1 MFKIALVQNI
11 SEMRNYSYADLR
23 KDLLELGFEI
33 QSFTRENI
41 ELLPSVLCDGKADC
55 VLFASNS
62 FNDKKIY
69 EYVTAEPFVELFRE
83 YLNKK
88 GACLVLHQN
97 SLKGVEKPFPFIDD
111 SVDRLESNYA
121 EKHVSFEKAGGSTEA
136 YFMFPNEVVINEVAE
151 ACYSNAA
158 VSGKY
163 WLLMRSAS
171 DKWSPIVLDNF
182 GNSVVSRHNEK
193 KVVFSSIL
201 LDYQKHNL
209 FLQNILVNLLS
220 DNKSLAILQSED
232 NDTLGFSYFLNS
244 LENNKLYYK
253 KYNNDEQGRE
263 KLIVNSKLGIHSTI
277 LVNREVMSSLPP
289 KVIETI
295 DKYGVKLIEI
305 NDQQFDKSDSFTVH
319 SVDKSLALL
328 FAKLELKVQEDLS
341 VGFVSG
347 SFMKTAEVLS
357 KLKEFEAQGMTKGK
371 YDKRSISHVLELISP
386 HINEDGSYDKTFGAT
401 CKVLWLF
408 SAFLGKDDSL
418 TKAARNYIEKSSDVD
433 TVRENL
439 EKYYILSE
447 FSDNPKKY
455 LSENCSHIINDVIAS
470 NFEYITEYDF
480 INVIKVATAIGD
492 EKMLAGLFEY
502 IKDNVS
508 AGGELFN
515 SYVTAI
521 VASYLIDI
529 YGIITN
535 ERIKERVREMLFDLV
550 LYLRRVNIGALSLEE
565 ALQIVC
571 ALYKFETVVSF
582 PIDDLTE
589 IIFKTGTFPHEY
601 HSFENHINIYQKT
614 RMEIDSIESENKTLK
629 KELKGM
635 RIYKQVFFALL
646 TALAVAIYLCVY
658 LVLVLSE
665 SEESVISALMEKI
678 KETWLSAFSV
688 LMIPLITFVFNKFIR
703 KKKDEEDK

>member
-41 ELLPSVLCDGKADC
+41 ELLPSVLDGNKVDC

-62 FNDKKIY
+62 LNDKKIY
-69 EYVTAEPFVELFRE
+69 EYVVEQSFVDLFRE
-83 YLNKK
+83 YLNGK

-121 EKHVSFEKAGGSTEA
+121 EKHVSFKKAGGSTEA
-136 YFMFPNEVVINEVAE
+136 YFMFPNEVAIDDVAN

-163 WLLMRSAS
+163 WLLMRSAT
-171 DKWSPIVLDNF
+171 DKWSPIIVDNF
-182 GNSVVSRHNEK
+182 GNCVVSRHNEK
-193 KVVFSSIL
+193 KVIFSSIL

-220 DNKSLAILQSED
+220 DNKSLAILQSEE

-253 KYNNDEQGRE
+253 KYTNDDKGME
-263 KLIVNSKLGIHSTI
+263 KLIANSKLGIHSTI
-277 LVNREVMSSLPP
+277 LVNRDVMSSLPS

-305 NDQQFDKSDSFTVH
+305 NDQKLDKSDSFTVH

-328 FAKLELKVQEDLS
+328 FAKLELNIQEDLAT
-341 VGFVSG
+341 GFVSG
-347 SFMKTAEVLS
+347 SFMKTVDVLS
-357 KLKEFEAQGMTKGK
+357 KLKEFEAQGMTKGR
-371 YDKRSISHVLELISP
+371 YDKKSISHVLELISP

-408 SAFLGKDDSL
+408 SAFLGKEDSL
-418 TKAARNYIEKSSDVD
+418 TKAARNYIEKSENVN
-433 TVRENL
+433 TVRETL
-439 EKYYILSE
+439 EKHYVLSG
-447 FSDNPKKY
+447 FSENPREY
-455 LSENCSHIINDVIAS
+455 LSKNCSNVINDVIAS
-470 NFEYITEYDF
+470 RFEYITEYDF
-480 INVIKVATAIGD
+480 INVLKNATAIGN
-492 EKMLAGLFEY
+492 EKMLMELFEY

-508 AGGELFN
+508 ADGELFN

-521 VASYLIDI
+521 VVSYLIDI
-529 YGIITN
+529 YGVVKD
-535 ERIKERVREMLFDLV
+535 ERSCEKIREMLFDLV
-550 LYLRRVNIGALSLEE
+550 LYLRRVNINTLSLEE

-601 HSFENHINIYQKT
+601 HSFENHINVYQKT
-614 RMEIDSIESENKTLK
+614 RMEIDNIENENKTLK
-629 KELKGM
+629 KEIKGM

-646 TALAVAIYLCVY
+646 TVLALAIYLCVY
-658 LVLVLSE
+658 LALVLSE

-678 KETWLSAFSV
+678 QETWLSAFSV
-688 LMIPLITFVFNKFIR
+688 VVIPVIMFVFDKFIK